1 MPVARLVA
9 NITQTNNQGKINGH
23 CLVLKPVAPGE
34 QYPKLFATPLNI
46 NCLDVS
52 LSHLRTKK
60 LSGFL
65 GPRLANSDHVR
76 ADNAFESDF
85 RCD

>member
-9 NITQTNNQGKINGH
+9 NITQTNNHGKINGH

-34 QYPKLFATPLNI
+34 EYPKLFATPLNI

-52 LSHLRTKK
+52 LPNLCTK
-60 LSGFL
+60 
-65 GPRLANSDHVR
+65 NSR
-76 ADNAFESDF
+76 IF
-85 RCD
+85 